1 MGLKQQIQKISIIN
15 EPYTRW
21 KWRERR
27 VSYGNENPNKTF
39 FVVRRASCKVG
50 LFSLVMTNMG
60 LVEYAISKG
69 YIPVIDMQ
77 NTSNTYLEPEQVG
90 NVNAWEF
97 YFNQP
102 MGYGLEDIA
111 KSKNVIL
118 SNGIISQYNDYPDI
132 HIVDDKQQL
141 LRWREVFQRYFS
153 INNSML
159 NIFRV
164 EKQKLFGENRILGVL
179 ARGTDYINLKPR
191 NHPIQPTV
199 SQIIEKTEEVM
210 DKYRC
215 TYIFLAT
222 EDQEIFNDVK
232 RYFGDKLL
240 ALDMTRYVTLGK
252 QNINDMCS
260 ERNNDKYL
268 KGREYLLSI
277 WLLSQCNCL
286 VAGNVGG
293 THGAL
298 LMSPG
303 YDYSY
308 VFDLGLYS

>member
-1 MGLKQQIQKISIIN
+1 
-15 EPYTRW
+15 
-21 KWRERR
+21 
-27 VSYGNENPNKTF
+27 
-39 FVVRRASCKVG
+39 
-50 LFSLVMTNMG
+50 
-60 LVEYAISKG
+60 
-69 YIPVIDMQ
+69 
-77 NTSNTYLEPEQVG
+77 
-90 NVNAWEF
+90 
-97 YFNQP
+97 
-102 MGYGLEDIA
+102 
-111 KSKNVIL
+111 
-118 SNGIISQYNDYPDI
+118 
-132 HIVDDKQQL
+132 
-141 LRWREVFQRYFS
+141 
-153 INNSML
+153 
-159 NIFRV
+159 
-164 EKQKLFGENRILGVL
+164 
-179 ARGTDYINLKPR
+179 
-191 NHPIQPTV
+191 
-199 SQIIEKTEEVM
+199 M

>member
-1 MGLKQQIQKISIIN
+1 M
-15 EPYTRW
+15 
-21 KWRERR
+21 
-27 VSYGNENPNKTF
+27 
-39 FVVRRASCKVG
+39 
-50 LFSLVMTNMG
+50 
-60 LVEYAISKG
+60 
-69 YIPVIDMQ
+69 
-77 NTSNTYLEPEQVG
+77 
-90 NVNAWEF
+90 
-97 YFNQP
+97 
-102 MGYGLEDIA
+102 EDIA
-111 KSKNVIL
+111 KSKNGIL